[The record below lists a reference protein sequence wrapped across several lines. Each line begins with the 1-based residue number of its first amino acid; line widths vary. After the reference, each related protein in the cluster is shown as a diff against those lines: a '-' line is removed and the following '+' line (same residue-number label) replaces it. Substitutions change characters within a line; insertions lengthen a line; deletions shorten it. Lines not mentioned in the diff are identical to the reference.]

1 MIMILEIIRRSKSGR
16 LPSVISHLNGAD
28 DTMDSRISQETSRGE
43 EIYSAIPENVFF
55 TPPLKHSTQDV
66 RTVFQSLSSRQYRG
80 DKFVT
85 LPAGTRPQLQSTPQE
100 PHHLHRLNIYAIIL
114 EFPSAGSPRPAYRSE
129 SPRQFSPSLRKNFLY
144 ASHRAVPG
152 SSPFINSVK
161 VERPNSFSINKVGLP
176 NTSRETSVEV
186 GITVGSLTVMKR
198 DQHAVKQTFVLF
210 NLFDLDNVPIICIK
224 GICIRTNN
232 LNYNFIFHLLLH
244 K

>member
-1 MIMILEIIRRSKSGR
+1 MIFTLEIIRRFKSGR
-16 LPSVISHLNGAD
+16 LPSVISHLNRAD

-43 EIYSAIPENVFF
+43 EIYSTIPENVFF

-80 DKFVT
+80 DQFST
-85 LPAGTRPQLQSTPQE
+85 LPAGTLPQLHSTPHE
-100 PHHLHRLNIYAIIL
+100 SEHPPRIYANIPE
-114 EFPSAGSPRPAYRSE
+114 EFPTAGSPRPAYRSE

-176 NTSRETSVEV
+176 NTSRGTPVEV
-186 GITVGSLTVMKR
+186 GNNSRQPYTQENSGYVYETGPACSE
-198 DQHAVKQTFVLF
+198 A
-210 NLFDLDNVPIICIK
+210 NICVI
-224 GICIRTNN
+224 
-232 LNYNFIFHLLLH
+232 
-244 K
+244 

>member
-1 MIMILEIIRRSKSGR
+1 MIVYTLLLIIISEIIRRSKSGR

-55 TPPLKHSTQDV
+55 TPLKHSTQDV

-80 DKFVT
+80 DQFST
-85 LPAGTRPQLQSTPQE
+85 LPAGTLPQLQSTPHE
-100 PHHLHRLNIYAIIL
+100 SKHPPRIYANIPE

-152 SSPFINSVK
+152 SSPFVNSVK

-198 DQHAVKQTFVLF
+198 DQHAVKQTLRV
-210 NLFDLDNVPIICIK
+210 I
-224 GICIRTNN
+224 
-232 LNYNFIFHLLLH
+232 LLIQS
-244 K
+244 